1 MFCGRELHMKLS
13 PGNQRRRQRA
23 HAAGPRGKDILAGG
37 LICAAALL
45 LQVASARAQAAPGYQ
60 TASVDACAA
69 AAGEADAD
77 GLPPG
82 ARIRQGARLVDQ
94 LGYFRTIGNRV
105 TFFAADGRRLV
116 ALENLLLERIART
129 IADDPDRLNWSVTGT
144 ITEFCGANYLL
155 IGRAVVQGRSQG
167 RQEPFVR

>member
-1 MFCGRELHMKLS
+1 MKLS
-13 PGNQRRRQRA
+13 PGNLRWRQLEPAAKRRG
-23 HAAGPRGKDILAGG
+23 AGILAGG

-45 LQVASARAQAAPGYQ
+45 LQVASAWAQAAPGEP
-60 TASVDACAA
+60 TTSAAGAA
-69 AAGEADAD
+69 A
-77 GLPPG
+77 PG
-82 ARIRQGARLVDQ
+82 KPKLDTQIRQGARLVDQ
-94 LGYFRTIGNRV
+94 LGYFRTTGNRV
-105 TFFAADGRRLV
+105 TFFTADGRRLV

-155 IGRAVVQGRSQG
+155 IGRAVIQGRSQG